1 MNDEDLKSVIDE
13 SVSALEEDDL
23 KFFNEQLD
31 NLKNRKDIS
40 QEGRDK
46 KERDLKMMMIVGFEN

>member
-23 KFFNEQLD
+23 KFFKEQLD

-40 QEGRDK
+40 QEGRD
-46 KERDLKMMMIVGFEN
+46 